1 MGKKMYLMSIRP
13 KFAYQIFTGEK
24 KFELRRAINIVIEPG
39 SKIILYVS
47 GKVKAILGEFTA
59 GRIIEGSAE
68 TVWRTIRQ
76 YGNVGIDAD
85 DWPYIKGA
93 RKALAIEVLNPVM
106 YDRPIRLDEIRRII
120 PGFMPPLSYR
130 ILHEGEPLY
139 ELLIRRIAKTR
150 SH

>member
-1 MGKKMYLMSIRP
+1 MDKRMYLMSIRP

-24 KFELRRAINIVIEPG
+24 KFELRRAMNINIEPG

-68 TVWRTIRQ
+68 AVWRTIRQ

-120 PGFMPPLSYR
+120 PGFMPPISFRRLYP
-130 ILHEGEPLY
+130 GEPLVK
-139 ELLIRRIAKTR
+139 LLIEKVSRKY
-150 SH
+150 